1 MFLHC
6 GLNKQLIIRKK
17 MKNKLLLTSA
27 LAGSLIAGSALAQT
41 SITGDLVLNYRAAG
55 YDAAAGLGSKRG
67 FGRESQVNVQ
77 NKGKLSN
84 GMDYAA
90 GFSLEFDGMNGGGSQ
105 ASPNTERNTISNEN
119 LYFDLISGNTVVTVG
134 VDHMQRVYGGAT
146 PQVTDNID
154 DVNYLATSTTFLVGA
169 NSTESAGIGIIQ
181 RNVAGF
187 NLGAYYAPTTGDQG
201 GYDTGNANTPN
212 ATPRNSSYEL
222 TAIGTD
228 AFGLKGL
235 SVALQYNTEDKV
247 LGENYGDKKSKWAGV
262 GYNAGTFAF
271 GYDRI
276 INTQHDAVTTL
287 ANEDKAH
294 RYGVTFAATKDIT
307 LGLNQYQT
315 ERTNAATGKDGDK
328 EKSTAIQVGYNL
340 GPVSA
345 IANISKTENIAF
357 VNGADADMITL
368 RLATKF

>member
-1 MFLHC
+1 
-6 GLNKQLIIRKK
+6 

-27 LAGSLIAGSALAQT
+27 LVGSLIAGSALAQT
-41 SITGDLVLNYRAAG
+41 SITGDLVLNYRSASF
-55 YDAAAGLGSKRG
+55 DQSAGLASKRG
-67 FGRESQVNVQ
+67 FGRESQVNIQ
-77 NKGKLSN
+77 NKGKLTN

-90 GFSLEFDGMNGGGSQ
+90 GFSLEFDGQNNAGSQ
-105 ASPNTERNTISNEN
+105 SSPTMERGTISNEN
-119 LYFDLISGNTVVTVG
+119 VYFDLINGNTVVTVG
-134 VDHMQRVYGGAT
+134 VDHMQRVYAGAT

-154 DVNYLATSTTFLVGA
+154 DAAYLGNKTTFLVGA

-187 NLGAYYAPTTGDQG
+187 NLGAYYTPTNGDFG
-201 GYDTGNANTPN
+201 GYDTGAANSPT

-222 TAIGTD
+222 TAIGAD
-228 AFGLKGL
+228 AFGVKGL
-235 SVALQYNTEDKV
+235 SAVLQYNKEDKQV
-247 LGENYGDKKSKWAGV
+247 TANVGDTKSRWYGL
-262 GYNAGTFAF
+262 GYNAGTFAI

-276 INTQHDAVTTL
+276 LNDKLDA
-287 ANEDKAH
+287 ASADAFKDKTN
-294 RYGVTFAATKDIT
+294 RYGVTFAAAKDIT
-307 LGLNQYQT
+307 LGLNQYET
-315 ERTNAATGKDGDK
+315 EREVHSTGKDADK

-345 IANISKTENIAF
+345 IANISRNENINF

>member
-1 MFLHC
+1 
-6 GLNKQLIIRKK
+6 

-27 LAGSLIAGSALAQT
+27 LAGSLMAGSALAQT
-41 SITGDLVLNYRAAG
+41 TITGDLVLNYRSASFEQSG
-55 YDAAAGLGSKRG
+55 GLASTRG
-67 FGRESQVNVQ
+67 FGRESQVNIQ
-77 NKGKLSN
+77 NKGKLTN

-90 GFSLEFDGMNGGGSQ
+90 GFSLEFDGQNNAGTQ
-105 ASPNTERNTISNEN
+105 ASPTMERGTISNEN
-119 LYFDLISGNTVVTVG
+119 VYIDFISGNTVVTVG

-154 DVNYLATSTTFLVGA
+154 DAAYLGNKTTFLVGA

-187 NLGAYYAPTTGDQG
+187 NLGAYYTPVNGDFG
-201 GYDTGNANTPN
+201 GYDTGTRNSPN

-222 TAIGTD
+222 TAIGAD
-228 AFGLKGL
+228 AFGVKGL
-235 SVALQYNTEDKV
+235 SAVLQYNNEDKQV
-247 LGENYGDKKSKWAGV
+247 SANVGDTKSKWYGL
-262 GYNAGTFAF
+262 GYNAGTFAI

-276 INTQHDAVTTL
+276 LNDKEDAASADATK
-287 ANEDKAH
+287 DKTN
-294 RYGVTFAATKDIT
+294 RYGVTFAAAKDIT
-307 LGLNQYQT
+307 LGLNQYET
-315 ERTNAATGKDGDK
+315 ERTVHATGKDSDK
-328 EKSTAIQVGYNL
+328 EKSTAVQVGYNL

-345 IANISKTENIAF
+345 IANISRNENINF

>member
-1 MFLHC
+1 
-6 GLNKQLIIRKK
+6 

-41 SITGDLVLNYRAAG
+41 TITGDLVVNYRAAKFKAS
-55 YDAAAGLGSKRG
+55 DGLGSTRG

-77 NKGKLSN
+77 NKGKLNN

-90 GFSLEFDGMNGGGSQ
+90 GFSLEFDGQNNAGTQ
-105 ASPNTERNTISNEN
+105 ASPVAERQTISNEN

-154 DVNYLATSTTFLVGA
+154 DVAYLGTGTTFLVGS
-169 NSTESAGIGIIQ
+169 NSTESAGIGIMQ

-187 NLGAYYAPTTGDQG
+187 SLGAYYAPTTGDFG
-201 GYDTGNANTPN
+201 GYDTGVRNSPT

-222 TAIGTD
+222 TAIGAD
-228 AFGLKGL
+228 AFGVKGL
-235 SVALQYNTEDKV
+235 SVALQHNKEKKQITT
-247 LGENYGDKKSKWAGV
+247 NYGDTKSKFAGI

-276 INTQHDAVTTL
+276 INTKEDAAAAS
-287 ANEDKAH
+287 ANEDKVH
-294 RYGVTFAATKDIT
+294 RYGVTFAAAKNIT
-307 LGLNQYQT
+307 LGLNQFRT
-315 ERTNAATGKDGDK
+315 ERTNGSTGKDPDK

-345 IANISKTENIAF
+345 IANISRTENIGFAT
-357 VNGADADMITL
+357 GADADLITL

>member
-1 MFLHC
+1 
-6 GLNKQLIIRKK
+6 

-41 SITGDLVLNYRAAG
+41 SITGDLVLNYRAASF
-55 YDAAAGLGSKRG
+55 DAAAGLASKRG

-90 GFSLEFDGMNGGGSQ
+90 GFALEFDGQHNGGTQ
-105 ASPNTERNTISNEN
+105 AAPTTERNTISNEN
-119 LYFDLISGNTVVTVG
+119 VYFDLINGNTVITVG

-154 DVNYLATSTTFLVGA
+154 DSNYTGTATTFLVGA
-169 NSTESAGIGIIQ
+169 NSTESAGIGIMQ

-187 NLGAYYAPTTGDQG
+187 SLGAYYAPTTADFG
-201 GYDTGNANTPN
+201 GYDTGRANSPT

-222 TAIGTD
+222 TAIGAD
-228 AFGLKGL
+228 AFGVKGL
-235 SVALQYNTEDKV
+235 SVALQYNKEDKQITS
-247 LGENYGDKKSKWAGV
+247 NHGDTKSTWAGI
-262 GYNAGTFAF
+262 GYNAGVFAI
-271 GYDRI
+271 GYDNI
-276 INTQHDAVTTL
+276 KDTKEDAAIATAFENKT
-287 ANEDKAH
+287 H
-294 RYGVTFAATKDIT
+294 RYGVTFAAAKDVTI
-307 LGLNQYQT
+307 GLNQYVT
-315 ERTNAATGKDGDK
+315 ENTTGTVKDGDK
-328 EKSTAIQVGYNL
+328 EKSTAVQVGYNL

-345 IANISKTENIAF
+345 IANVSKSQNVNF
-357 VNGADADMITL
+357 VNGADVDMITL

>member
-1 MFLHC
+1 
-6 GLNKQLIIRKK
+6 

-27 LAGSLIAGSALAQT
+27 LAGSLMAGSALAQT
-41 SITGDLVLNYRAAG
+41 SITGDLVLNYRSSSF
-55 YDAAAGLGSKRG
+55 DQSAGLASTRG
-67 FGRESQVNVQ
+67 FGRESQVNIQ
-77 NKGKLSN
+77 NKGKLTN

-90 GFSLEFDGMNGGGSQ
+90 GFSLEFDGQNNAGTQ
-105 ASPNTERNTISNEN
+105 AAGTQERGTISNEN
-119 LYFDLISGNTVVTVG
+119 LYFDFINGNTVVTVG

-154 DVNYLATSTTFLVGA
+154 DAAYLGNKTTFLVGA

-187 NLGAYYAPTTGDQG
+187 NLGAYYTPVNGDFG
-201 GYDTGNANTPN
+201 GYDTGLRNSPT

-222 TAIGTD
+222 TAIGAD
-228 AFGLKGL
+228 AFGVKGL
-235 SVALQYNTEDKV
+235 SAVLQYNNEDKQISTNV
-247 LGENYGDKKSKWAGV
+247 GDTKSKWYGL
-262 GYNAGTFAF
+262 GYNAGTFAI

-276 INTQHDAVTTL
+276 LNDKLDAVSADATK
-287 ANEDKAH
+287 DKTN
-294 RYGVTFAATKDIT
+294 RYGVTFAVAKDIT
-307 LGLNQYQT
+307 LGLNQYET
-315 ERTNAATGKDGDK
+315 ERTVNSSGKDADK
-328 EKSTAIQVGYNL
+328 EKSTAVQVGYNL

-345 IANISKTENIAF
+345 IANISRNENINF

>member
-1 MFLHC
+1 
-6 GLNKQLIIRKK
+6 

-41 SITGDLVLNYRAAG
+41 SITGDLVLNYRAASFDQSG
-55 YDAAAGLGSKRG
+55 GLASKRG
-67 FGRESQVNVQ
+67 FGRESQVNIQ

-90 GFSLEFDGMNGGGSQ
+90 GFSLEFDGQNNAGTQ
-105 ASPNTERNTISNEN
+105 ASPSTERGTISNEN
-119 LYFDLISGNTVVTVG
+119 LYFDLINGNTVVTVG
-134 VDHMQRVYGGAT
+134 VDHMQRVYAGAT

-154 DVNYLATSTTFLVGA
+154 DAAYLGNKTTFLVGA

-187 NLGAYYAPTTGDQG
+187 NLGAYYTPTNGDFG
-201 GYDTGNANTPN
+201 GYDTGVANSPT

-222 TAIGTD
+222 TAIGAD
-228 AFGLKGL
+228 AFGVKGL
-235 SVALQYNTEDKV
+235 SAVIQYNNEDKQATA
-247 LGENYGDKKSKWAGV
+247 NIGDTKSKWYGL
-262 GYNAGTFAF
+262 GYNAGTFAI

-276 INTQHDAVTTL
+276 LNDKEDAVSADATK
-287 ANEDKAH
+287 DKTN
-294 RYGVTFAATKDIT
+294 RYGVTFAASKDIT
-307 LGLNQYQT
+307 LGLNQYET
-315 ERTNAATGKDGDK
+315 ERTVHATGKDADK
-328 EKSTAIQVGYNL
+328 EKSTAVQVGYNL

-345 IANISKTENIAF
+345 IANISRNENINF

>member
-1 MFLHC
+1 
-6 GLNKQLIIRKK
+6 

-27 LAGSLIAGSALAQT
+27 LAGSLMAGSALAQT
-41 SITGDLVLNYRAAG
+41 SITGDLVLNYRSASFEASG
-55 YDAAAGLGSKRG
+55 GLASKRG

-77 NKGKLSN
+77 NEGKLSN

-90 GFSLEFDGMNGGGSQ
+90 GFSLEFDGQNGGGSQ
-105 ASPNTERNTISNEN
+105 ASPSTERNTISNEN
-119 LYFDLISGNTVVTVG
+119 LYFDLINGNTVVTVG

-154 DVNYLATSTTFLVGA
+154 DVNYLGAATTFLVGS

-201 GYDTGNANTPN
+201 GYDTGLANSPN

-222 TAIGTD
+222 TAIGAD
-228 AFGLKGL
+228 AFGVKGL
-235 SVALQYNTEDKV
+235 SVALQYNNEDKQV
-247 LGENYGDKKSKWAGV
+247 TSNIGDTKSKWAGI
-262 GYNAGTFAF
+262 GYNAGNFAL

-276 INTQHDAVTTL
+276 INTKRDAVSSS
-287 ANEDKAH
+287 ANEDKTN
-294 RYGVTFAATKDIT
+294 RYGITFAATKDIT
-307 LGLNQYQT
+307 LGLNQYET
-315 ERTNAATGKDGDK
+315 ERNVNSSGTDADK
-328 EKSTAIQVGYNL
+328 EKSTAVQVGYNL

-345 IANISKTENIAF
+345 IAVVSKTENIGF

>member
-1 MFLHC
+1 
-6 GLNKQLIIRKK
+6 

-27 LAGSLIAGSALAQT
+27 LAGSLMAGSALAQT
-41 SITGDLVLNYRAAG
+41 TITGDLVLNYRSASFEQSG
-55 YDAAAGLGSKRG
+55 GLASTRG
-67 FGRESQVNVQ
+67 FGRESQVNIQ
-77 NKGKLSN
+77 NKGKLTN

-90 GFSLEFDGMNGGGSQ
+90 GFSLEFDGQNNAGTQ
-105 ASPNTERNTISNEN
+105 ASPSTERGTISNEN
-119 LYFDLISGNTVVTVG
+119 VYIDFISGNTVVTVG

-154 DVNYLATSTTFLVGA
+154 DAAYLGNKTTFLVGA

-187 NLGAYYAPTTGDQG
+187 NLGAYYTPVNGDFG
-201 GYDTGNANTPN
+201 GYDTGVRNSPT

-222 TAIGTD
+222 TAIGAD
-228 AFGLKGL
+228 AFGVKGL
-235 SVALQYNTEDKV
+235 SAVLQYNNEDKQV
-247 LGENYGDKKSKWAGV
+247 SANVGDTKSKWYGL
-262 GYNAGTFAF
+262 GYNAGTFAI

-276 INTQHDAVTTL
+276 LNDKLDAVSADATK
-287 ANEDKAH
+287 DKTN
-294 RYGVTFAATKDIT
+294 RYGVTFAAAKDIT
-307 LGLNQYQT
+307 LGLNQYET
-315 ERTNAATGKDGDK
+315 ERTVHSSGKDSDK
-328 EKSTAIQVGYNL
+328 EKSTAVQVGYNL

-345 IANISKTENIAF
+345 IANISRNENINF

>member
-1 MFLHC
+1 
-6 GLNKQLIIRKK
+6 

-41 SITGDLVLNYRAAG
+41 SITGDLVLNYRAASF
-55 YDAAAGLGSKRG
+55 DQSAGQASKRG

-90 GFSLEFDGMNGGGSQ
+90 GFSLEFDGQNSAGTQ
-105 ASPNTERNTISNEN
+105 ASPADERGTISNEN
-119 LYFDLISGNTVVTVG
+119 LYFDFISGNTVVTVG

-154 DVNYLATSTTFLVGA
+154 DVNYLGVKTTFLVGA

-187 NLGAYYAPTTGDQG
+187 NLGAYYVPTTGDFG
-201 GYDTGNANTPN
+201 GYDTGLANNPT

-222 TAIGTD
+222 TAIGSD
-228 AFGLKGL
+228 AFGVKGL
-235 SVALQYNTEDKV
+235 SVALQYNKEDKQQTA
-247 LGENYGDKKSKWAGV
+247 NIGDTSSKWAGI
-262 GYNAGTFAF
+262 GYNAGQFAV

-276 INTQHDAVTTL
+276 INEKMDAVSSSAT
-287 ANEDKAH
+287 EDKTH
-294 RYGVTFAATKDIT
+294 RYGITFAAAKDIT
-307 LGLNQYQT
+307 IGLNQFRT
-315 ERTNAATGKDGDK
+315 ERTVHSSGKDGDK
-328 EKSTAIQVGYNL
+328 EKSTALQIGYNL

-345 IANISKTENIAF
+345 IANISKTENIDF

>member
-1 MFLHC
+1 
-6 GLNKQLIIRKK
+6 

-41 SITGDLVLNYRAAG
+41 SITGDLVLNYRAASFDQTG
-55 YDAAAGLGSKRG
+55 GADSKRG
-67 FGRESQVNVQ
+67 FGRESQVNIQ
-77 NKGKLSN
+77 NKGKLTN

-90 GFSLEFDGMNGGGSQ
+90 GFSLEFDGQNNAGTQ
-105 ASPNTERNTISNEN
+105 ASPNMERGTISNEN
-119 LYFDLISGNTVVTVG
+119 VYFDLINGNTVVTVG
-134 VDHMQRVYGGAT
+134 VDHMQRVYAGAT

-154 DVNYLATSTTFLVGA
+154 DAAYLGNKTTFLVGA

-187 NLGAYYAPTTGDQG
+187 NLGAYYTPNNGDFG
-201 GYDTGNANTPN
+201 GYDTGLANSPT

-222 TAIGTD
+222 TAIGAD
-228 AFGLKGL
+228 AFGVKGL
-235 SVALQYNTEDKV
+235 SAVLQYNKEDKQITTNV
-247 LGENYGDKKSKWAGV
+247 GDTKSRWYGL
-262 GYNAGTFAF
+262 GYNAGTFAI

-276 INTQHDAVTTL
+276 LNDKLDAASSTAT
-287 ANEDKAH
+287 EDKTN

-307 LGLNQYQT
+307 LGLNQYET
-315 ERTNAATGKDGDK
+315 ERTVNSSGTDADK
-328 EKSTAIQVGYNL
+328 EKSTAVQVGYNL

-345 IANISKTENIAF
+345 IANISRNENINF

>member
-1 MFLHC
+1 
-6 GLNKQLIIRKK
+6 

-41 SITGDLVLNYRAAG
+41 SITGDLVLNYRAASF
-55 YDAAAGLGSKRG
+55 DQSAGLASTRG

-90 GFSLEFDGMNGGGSQ
+90 GFSLEFDGQNNAGTQ
-105 ASPNTERNTISNEN
+105 ASINAERSTISNEN
-119 LYFDLISGNTVVTVG
+119 VYFDLINGNTVVTVG
-134 VDHMQRVYGGAT
+134 VDHMQRVYAGAT

-154 DVNYLATSTTFLVGA
+154 DAAYLGNKTTFLVGA

-187 NLGAYYAPTTGDQG
+187 NLGAYYVPTAGDFG
-201 GYDTGNANTPN
+201 GYDTGTRNSPT

-222 TAIGTD
+222 TAIGAD
-228 AFGLKGL
+228 AFGVKGL
-235 SVALQYNTEDKV
+235 SVALQYNNEDKQV
-247 LGENYGDKKSKWAGV
+247 STNIGDTKSKWYGL
-262 GYNAGTFAF
+262 GYNAGTFAI

-276 INTQHDAVTTL
+276 LNDKLDAVSAEATK
-287 ANEDKAH
+287 DKTN
-294 RYGVTFAATKDIT
+294 RYGVTFAAAKDIT
-307 LGLNQYQT
+307 LGLNQYKT
-315 ERTNAATGKDGDK
+315 EREVNSSGKDADK
-328 EKSTAIQVGYNL
+328 EKSTAVQVGYNL

-345 IANISKTENIAF
+345 IANISRNENINF

>member
-1 MFLHC
+1 
-6 GLNKQLIIRKK
+6 

-27 LAGSLIAGSALAQT
+27 LAGSLIASSALAQT
-41 SITGDLVLNYRAAG
+41 SITGDLVLNYRSASFEQSS
-55 YDAAAGLGSKRG
+55 GLASKRG

-90 GFSLEFDGMNGGGSQ
+90 GFSLEFDGSNGGGSQ
-105 ASPNTERNTISNEN
+105 ASPSAERNTISNEN
-119 LYFDLISGNTVVTVG
+119 LYFDLINGNTVVTVG

-154 DVNYLATSTTFLVGA
+154 DVNYLGTLTTFLVGA

-187 NLGAYYAPTTGDQG
+187 NLGAYYAPTTGDHG
-201 GYDTGNANTPN
+201 GYDTGTANSPY

-222 TAIGTD
+222 TAIGAD
-228 AFGLKGL
+228 AFGVKGL
-235 SVALQYNTEDKV
+235 SVALQYNKEDKQ
-247 LGENYGDKKSKWAGV
+247 LTTNIGDTKSKWAGI
-262 GYNAGTFAF
+262 GYNAGTFAL

-276 INTQHDAVTTL
+276 INTKQDAVSSSAT
-287 ANEDKAH
+287 EDKVH
-294 RYGVTFAATKDIT
+294 RYGITFAATKDIT
-307 LGLNQYQT
+307 LGLNQYKT
-315 ERTNAATGKDGDK
+315 ERTVHSSGTDGDK
-328 EKSTAIQVGYNL
+328 EKSTAVQVGYNL

-345 IANISKTENIAF
+345 IANISRTENIGFA
-357 VNGADADMITL
+357 NGADADMITL

>member
-1 MFLHC
+1 
-6 GLNKQLIIRKK
+6 

-41 SITGDLVLNYRAAG
+41 SITGDLVLNYRAASFDQSG
-55 YDAAAGLGSKRG
+55 GAASKRG
-67 FGRESQVNVQ
+67 FGRESQVNIQ

-90 GFSLEFDGMNGGGSQ
+90 GFALEFDGSNGGGSQ
-105 ASPNTERNTISNEN
+105 AEPKAERNTISNEN
-119 LYFDLISGNTVVTVG
+119 LYFDLISGNTTVTVG

-154 DVNYLATSTTFLVGA
+154 DVNYLGVKTTFLVGA

-187 NLGAYYAPTTGDQG
+187 SLGAYYAPTTGDNG
-201 GYDTGNANTPN
+201 GYDTGLANDPN

-228 AFGLKGL
+228 ALGVKGL
-235 SVALQYNTEDKV
+235 SVALQYNKESKQASANIGDTE
-247 LGENYGDKKSKWAGV
+247 SKWAGI
-262 GYNAGTFAF
+262 GYNAGQFAV

-276 INTQHDAVTTL
+276 INEKNDAASASAT
-287 ANEDKAH
+287 EDKTH
-294 RYGVTFAATKDIT
+294 RYGITLAAAKDIT
-307 LGLNQYQT
+307 IGLNQFRT
-315 ERTNAATGKDGDK
+315 ERTVHSSGKDADK
-328 EKSTAIQVGYNL
+328 EKSTALQIGYNL

-345 IANISKTENIAF
+345 IANISKTENINF
-357 VNGADADMITL
+357 VTGADADMITL

>member
-1 MFLHC
+1 
-6 GLNKQLIIRKK
+6 

-27 LAGSLIAGSALAQT
+27 LAGSLMAGSALAQT
-41 SITGDLVLNYRAAG
+41 SITGDLVLNYRAASF
-55 YDAAAGLGSKRG
+55 DASAGLASKRG
-67 FGRESQVNVQ
+67 FGRESQVNIQ

-90 GFSLEFDGMNGGGSQ
+90 GFSLEFDGQNGGGSQ
-105 ASPNTERNTISNEN
+105 AAPNTERNTISNEN
-119 LYFDLISGNTVVTVG
+119 LYFDFINGNTVVTVG

-146 PQVTDNID
+146 PQVLDNID
-154 DVNYLATSTTFLVGA
+154 DVNYLGASTTFLVGA

-201 GYDTGNANTPN
+201 GYDMGTANSPN

-222 TAIGTD
+222 TAIGAD
-228 AFGLKGL
+228 AFGVKGL
-235 SVALQYNTEDKV
+235 SVALQYNKEDKQV
-247 LGENYGDKKSKWAGV
+247 AANIGDTKSTWAGI
-262 GYNAGTFAF
+262 GYNAGTFAL

-276 INTQHDAVTTL
+276 INTKRDAVASS
-287 ANEDKAH
+287 ANEDKTN

-307 LGLNQYQT
+307 LGLNQFVT
-315 ERTNAATGKDGDK
+315 ERNVNSSGTDGDK

-345 IANISKTENIAF
+345 IAVASRTENIGF
-357 VNGADADMITL
+357 VNGADADMIGL

>member
-1 MFLHC
+1 
-6 GLNKQLIIRKK
+6 

-41 SITGDLVLNYRAAG
+41 SITGDLVVNYRVASF
-55 YDAAAGLGSKRG
+55 DQSAGLASKRG

-90 GFSLEFDGMNGGGSQ
+90 GFSLEFDGQNSAGSQ
-105 ASPNTERNTISNEN
+105 SSPAVERQTISNEN
-119 LYFDLISGNTVVTVG
+119 LYFDLINGNTVITVG

-146 PQVTDNID
+146 PQVTDNMD
-154 DVNYLATSTTFLVGA
+154 DVSYTGTSTTFLVGS
-169 NSTESAGIGIIQ
+169 NSTESAGIGIMQ

-187 NLGAYYAPTTGDQG
+187 SLGAYYVPVTGDFG
-201 GYDTGNANTPN
+201 GYDTGLANTPT

-222 TAIGTD
+222 TAIGAN
-228 AFGLKGL
+228 AFGVKGL
-235 SVALQYNTEDKV
+235 SVALQYNKEEKQVTT
-247 LGENYGDKKSKWAGV
+247 NQGDTKSKWAGI
-262 GYNAGTFAF
+262 GYNAGQFAL
-271 GYDRI
+271 GVDRI
-276 INTQHDAVTTL
+276 TNTKKDAATAAN
-287 ANEDKAH
+287 ANEDKTI
-294 RYGVTFAATKDIT
+294 RYGVTFAAAKDIT
-307 LGLNQYQT
+307 IGLNQFKT
-315 ERTNAATGKDGDK
+315 ERTNNATGKDGDK

-345 IANISKTENIAF
+345 IANISRTENIAF
-357 VNGADADMITL
+357 ANGADAEMITL

>member
-1 MFLHC
+1 
-6 GLNKQLIIRKK
+6 

-27 LAGSLIAGSALAQT
+27 LAGSLMAGSALAQT
-41 SITGDLVLNYRAAG
+41 TITGDLVLNYRSSSFEQSAG
-55 YDAAAGLGSKRG
+55 IGSTRG
-67 FGRESQVNVQ
+67 FGRESQVNIQ
-77 NKGKLSN
+77 NKGKLTN

-90 GFSLEFDGMNGGGSQ
+90 GFSLEFDGQNNAGTQ
-105 ASPNTERNTISNEN
+105 ASPTMERGTISNEN
-119 LYFDLISGNTVVTVG
+119 VYFDFINGNTVVTVG

-154 DVNYLATSTTFLVGA
+154 DAAYLGNKTTFLVGA

-187 NLGAYYAPTTGDQG
+187 NLGAYYTPTNGDFG
-201 GYDTGNANTPN
+201 GYDTGTRNSPT

-222 TAIGTD
+222 TAIGAD
-228 AFGLKGL
+228 AFGVKGL
-235 SVALQYNTEDKV
+235 SAVLQYNNEDKQV
-247 LGENYGDKKSKWAGV
+247 SANVGDTKSKWYGL
-262 GYNAGTFAF
+262 GYNAGTFAI

-276 INTQHDAVTTL
+276 LNDKLDAVSADATK
-287 ANEDKAH
+287 DKTN
-294 RYGVTFAATKDIT
+294 RYGVTFAAAKDIT
-307 LGLNQYQT
+307 LGLNQYET
-315 ERTNAATGKDGDK
+315 EREVNSTGKDADK

-345 IANISKTENIAF
+345 IANISRNENINF